1 MLIPAFKMKVTIFIL
16 LLGIFSECLASP
28 DANNWAAIK
37 QTAQIGN
44 SAESIGSY
52 TAGCLSGA
60 VSLPPNGTGYQLMR
74 PTRGRSYG
82 HPDLIRFIESIAQT
96 TNLQHWG
103 VLLIGDLGQARGGPT
118 PSGHRSHQT
127 GLDVDIWY
135 LLSTARDGGSVAT
148 GTARMQEVEQRRE
161 RLPRELVR
169 PQQAATRSLAFNE
182 RETWSS
188 PSVLAAQSDAI
199 NDSQWSSAH
208 EKILETAARRP
219 EVDRIF
225 VNPSVKRLLCTRKSA
240 HDWLRKIRPWW
251 KHDDHFHVRLKCPL
265 NNKNCTGQEPLPESD
280 GCDASLAW
288 WFTAEAKTP
297 VPATKKPEPQT
308 LPTLCNVVLSLD
320 DPAKS
325 SPSHP

>member
-1 MLIPAFKMKVTIFIL
+1 MKFPPFIL
-16 LLGIFSECLASP
+16 LLGIFSECASSP
-28 DANNWAAIK
+28 VADNWATIK
-37 QTAQIGN
+37 QTAQIGA
-44 SAESIGSY
+44 SAQSIGSY

-60 VSLPPNGTGYQLMR
+60 VLLPQNGTGYQLMR

-96 TNLQHWG
+96 THLRHWG

-148 GTARMQEVEQRRE
+148 GTTARMQEVEQRRE
-161 RLPRELVR
+161 RLPREPVR

-188 PSVLAAQSDAI
+188 PSILTAQSDTI
-199 NDSQWSSAH
+199 DESQWSSAN
-208 EKILETAARRP
+208 EKILETAARQQ

-225 VNPSVKRLLCTRKSA
+225 VNPSVKRLLCTRQSS

-251 KHDDHFHVRLKCPL
+251 GHDDHFHVRLKCPL
-265 NNKNCTGQEPLPESD
+265 NNKNCTGQEPLPEVD

-288 WFTAEAKTP
+288 WFSEEAKTP
-297 VPATKKPEPQT
+297 TPAAKKPEPPV
-308 LPTLCNVVLSLD
+308 LPALCDVVLNSD
-320 DPAKS
+320 SQTKS

>member
-1 MLIPAFKMKVTIFIL
+1 MKFLVFVL
-16 LLGIFSECLASP
+16 LLGVFSECSASP
-28 DANNWAAIK
+28 VANTWATIK
-37 QTAQIGN
+37 QAAQIGD
-44 SAESIGSY
+44 STQSIGSY

-82 HPDLIRFIESIAQT
+82 HPDLIRFIESVAQT
-96 TNLQHWG
+96 THAQHWG

-135 LLSTARDGGSVAT
+135 LLS
-148 GTARMQEVEQRRE
+148 
-161 RLPRELVR
+161 
-169 PQQAATRSLAFNE
+169 QQAATRSLEFNE
-182 RETWSS
+182 RETWGA
-188 PSVLAAQSDAI
+188 PSVLAAKSDAI
-199 NDSQWSSAH
+199 DDSRWSSAH

-251 KHDDHFHVRLKCPL
+251 GHDDHFHVRLKCPL
-265 NNKNCTGQEPLPESD
+265 NNKNCTGQEPLPDGD
-280 GCDASLAW
+280 GCDAKLAW
-288 WFTAEAKTP
+288 WFSEEAKTP
-297 VPATKKPEPQT
+297 APAAKKPEPPV
-308 LPTLCNVVLSLD
+308 LPALCDVVLN
-320 DPAKS
+320 K
-325 SPSHP
+325 

>member
-1 MLIPAFKMKVTIFIL
+1 MKFSIFIL
-16 LLGIFSECLASP
+16 LLSIFSECFSSP
-28 DANNWAAIK
+28 ADSDWATVK
-37 QTAQIGN
+37 QAVQIGD
-44 SAESIGSY
+44 SAQSIGSY

-60 VSLPPNGTGYQLMR
+60 VSLPENGTGYQLMR

-82 HPDLIRFIESIAQT
+82 HPDLIRFIESIAKT
-96 TNLQHWG
+96 AHSQHWG

-135 LLSTARDGGSVAT
+135 LLSQLA
-148 GTARMQEVEQRRE
+148 E
-161 RLPRELVR
+161 
-169 PQQAATRSLAFNE
+169 TRNLEFIE

-188 PSVLAAQSDAI
+188 PSVLVARSDAI
-199 NDSQWSSAH
+199 DDSQWSPAH

-251 KHDDHFHVRLKCPL
+251 GHDDHFHVRLKCPL
-265 NNKNCTGQEPLPESD
+265 NNKNCTGQEPLPEGD

-288 WFTAEAKTP
+288 WFSEEAKTP
-297 VPATKKPEPQT
+297 APTAKKPGPLM
-308 LPTLCNVVLSLD
+308 LPELCDVVLN
-320 DPAKS
+320 K
-325 SPSHP
+325 